1 MSDDRSIATRV
12 YLVLVVWFSLAFG
25 LSTAGLLES
34 PPRPLVPIVLA
45 LATGTLL
52 WCSRRGTALSRF
64 VAALDV
70 RVLIGFHIVRAPIGV
85 WFLVADARGT
95 LPGSLAQLAGWGD
108 LAVGGAAVLAVVLPP
123 EHAWTRRVCWAWN
136 VAGLAD
142 ILAVVITAQ
151 RLLLFAPDRL
161 ATTIGHPFVLL
172 PLFVVPL
179 VIASHL
185 RLFARLRQPA
195 AA

>member
-1 MSDDRSIATRV
+1 MSDAPSISTRV
-12 YLVLVVWFSLAFG
+12 FLVLVVWFSLVFG
-25 LSTAGLLES
+25 LGVAGVLEQ
-34 PPRPLVPIVLA
+34 PPRPAIPIVLA
-45 LATGTLL
+45 LSTGTLL
-52 WCSRRGTALSRF
+52 WLSRRGTALAGF

-70 RVLIGFHIVRAPIGV
+70 RVLVGLHIVRAPIGQ
-85 WFLVADARGT
+85 WFLEADARGT

-108 LAVGGAAVLAVVLPP
+108 LAVGGAAVLAVLLPAQRP
-123 EHAWTRRVCWAWN
+123 WTRRVLAAWN
-136 VAGLAD
+136 VLGLLD

-161 ATTIGHPFVLL
+161 ATRIGHPFVLL

-179 VIASHL
+179 VLASHL
-185 RLFARLRQPA
+185 RVLGRLRATA